1 MVSKIKECMLVLFFG
16 VITTSCID
24 NNGAEE
30 KQIINEGRYFFF
42 DSDGYKEIAFINGQ
56 SAYLYHKQER
66 TFIGKLESD
75 KVVRDSQIVVE
86 ILTEEKWLNAVG
98 DTLTV
103 FPIEKLLFAKEKSGS
118 MKTGNSDVLYRNSLA
133 VGWVNGCRWLEC
145 SEEEQGKLLIEID
158 TTE

>member
-16 VITTSCID
+16 VITTSCIV
-24 NNGAEE
+24 NNRAEE
-30 KQIINEGRYFFF
+30 KQIINEVRYFFF
-42 DSDGYKEIAFINGQ
+42 DSEGYKEIGLINGQ

-75 KVVRDSQIVVE
+75 KIVRGSQIVVE
-86 ILTEEKWLNAVG
+86 ILSEEKWLNAVG
-98 DTLTV
+98 DTLNV

-118 MKTGNSDVLYRNSLA
+118 LKTEYSDVLYRNSLA
-133 VGWVNGCRWLEC
+133 VVWVNGCWWFEC
-145 SEEEQGKLLIEID
+145 SEEEQGKLLIEVD